1 MNRFSQESEDRK
13 PPSGSAAPPGEA
25 TSELS
30 SIFHYPALGRLFDGS
45 ESAATL
51 ADMRDRLTRTHQ
63 TVERVIRQGGREDAE
78 RATRVSRAYTATLA
92 LLENLEKL
100 QRQGGPEII

>member
-13 PPSGSAAPPGEA
+13 SPLGSAPTGDAA
-25 TSELS
+25 SELS
-30 SIFHYPALGRLFDGS
+30 SIFHYPALGRLFDGR
-45 ESAATL
+45 ESAASL
-51 ADMRDRLTRTHQ
+51 ADMRARLARTHQ

-78 RATRVSRAYTATLA
+78 RATHVSRAYAATLA

-100 QRQGGPEII
+100 QRQGGPQ